1 LTDFKEDLK
10 DYVIR
15 IEKAIAEEIAQYKNS
30 SFYKPLSYA
39 VEGGKRIRPL
49 ILVLAAESTSKK
61 GGNPYPAAVAVEL
74 LHTESLIHDDV
85 IDRESFR
92 RGKPAFHVKYGE
104 QVAILSADF
113 MFAVVVDILTRYG
126 KPQILREIASSVLEM
141 CEGEIVDFKMQMGQ
155 DNFSWETY
163 INLIEKK
170 TASLFSA
177 AARIGAIIGEGE
189 DWEIKTLSDFGRLF
203 GVSYQIKD
211 DLLDLR
217 KGERISDVLRKLMRV
232 GSYEEVEVHLM
243 EMAKKYSEM
252 AINTLKPLKNT
263 KAKEYLCELAKFS
276 VLREF

>member
-1 LTDFKEDLK
+1 MTDFKEDLK

-49 ILVLAAESTSKK
+49 ILVLSAESTSKK

>member
-1 LTDFKEDLK
+1 MTDFKEDLK

-243 EMAKKYSEM
+243 EMAKKYSRM
-252 AINTLKPLKNT
+252 AIETLKPLRNT
-263 KAKEYLCELAKFS
+263 KAKECLCELAKFS

>member
-49 ILVLAAESTSKK
+49 VLVLSAESTSKK

-263 KAKEYLCELAKFS
+263 KAKEYLGELAKFS

>member
-49 ILVLAAESTSKK
+49 ILVLSAESTSKK